1 MATPMSTVPSSWTST
16 LWANTPVEELVFRP
30 SSKPKKLSFEASR
43 FPKAFCNASS
53 KGKTDEEVLEEEVVV
68 VTVMVVVLVVVV
80 LVVVVVEMAYHAVG
94 VLRVVGTALMSF

>member
-1 MATPMSTVPSSWTST
+1 MATPISTVPSSWTST
-16 LWANTPVEELVFRP
+16 LWANTPEELEELEVRP

-43 FPKAFCNASS
+43 SPKAFCKASS
-53 KGKTDEEVLEEEVVV
+53 RGKTDEEVLEEELVV
-68 VTVMVVVLVVVV
+68 VTVMVVV